1 MKPSMMASSYQGA
14 NPVAYVSF
22 AEMGEMVRTRGM
34 HASSVTVVRGSEI
47 VRAVANAQKIQEVED
62 GINSLLV
69 SVRGSQA
76 PGQRPAAMERA
87 ISIAQHSSDAHQ
99 LQYLTSMFI
108 HEPTVMSHLAKNP
121 ALPVAAQMIIVN
133 DVDLQR
139 NSSVMRGLAE
149 NPALPPE
156 LMRRM
161 LNDTGDDVVRHLLVQ
176 TAAARSRTAKESNDP
191 YVKICDEVADTTFD
205 NSLRLTAI
213 AGARSAPVL
222 RKIART
228 RDVAL
233 GARELEAVA
242 DNIYTPSDVLS
253 SMASVT
259 PTRQA
264 IYAAFGVTVAQ
275 KASKTLQVQREQNFA
290 VEPAPD
296 ASVVGPS

>member
-14 NPVAYVSF
+14 TPVAYVSF
-22 AEMGEMVRTRGM
+22 AEMGEMVRTRGL
-34 HASSVTVVRGSEI
+34 HASSVTVVRGAEI

-62 GINSLLV
+62 GINNLLV
-69 SVRGSQA
+69 SVRSSQV
-76 PGQRPAAMERA
+76 PGQRPAALERA
-87 ISIAQHSSDAHQ
+87 MAIAQQSSDAHQ

-108 HEPTVMSHLAKNP
+108 HEPTVISQLAKNK
-121 ALPVAAQMIIVN
+121 ALPVVAQQIIIN
-133 DVDLQR
+133 DADLQR

-161 LNDTGDDVVRHLLVQ
+161 LNDTDDDLVRHLLVQ
-176 TAAARSRTAKESNDP
+176 KAAERSRNAKEANDP

-213 AGARSAPVL
+213 SGARSAAVL
-222 RKIART
+222 RKIAKT
-228 RDVAL
+228 RDVVL

-253 SMASVT
+253 SMASVP

-275 KASKTLQVQREQNFA
+275 KASRTLQVQRERNFA
-290 VEPAPD
+290 VEPVPEG
-296 ASVVGPS
+296 SVGGPS

>member
-1 MKPSMMASSYQGA
+1 MKPSMMSSSYQGA

-22 AEMGEMVRTRGM
+22 AEMGEMVRARGM
-34 HASSVTVVRGSEI
+34 HASSVTVVRGSDI
-47 VRAVANAQKIQEVED
+47 MQAVANTQKIQEVED
-62 GINSLLV
+62 GINNLLMG
-69 SVRGSQA
+69 VRRSQA

-87 ISIAQHSSDAHQ
+87 IAIAQQSSDAHQ

-121 ALPVAAQMIIVN
+121 ALPVVAQRIIVN

-156 LMRRM
+156 LMRQM

-176 TAAARSRTAKESNDP
+176 TAAARSRAAKESNDP

-213 AGARSAPVL
+213 SGARSASVL
-222 RKIART
+222 RKIAKT

-264 IYAAFGVTVAQ
+264 IYAVFGVTVAQ
-275 KASKTLQVQREQNFA
+275 KASRTLQVQREHNFA
-290 VEPAPD
+290 VEPAPE
-296 ASVVGPS
+296 ASVGGPS